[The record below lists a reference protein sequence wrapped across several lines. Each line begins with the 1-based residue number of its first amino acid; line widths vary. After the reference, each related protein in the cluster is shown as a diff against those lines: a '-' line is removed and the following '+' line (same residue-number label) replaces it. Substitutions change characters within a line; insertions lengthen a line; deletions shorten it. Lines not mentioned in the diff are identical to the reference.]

1 MVSVR
6 NTVVSFVPPRYTNLY
21 LGLPCRSVGLY
32 DFYWHGTSVAFKQDD
47 GFDWHGAKPGRTS
60 AFQAGVSECGLYR
73 HGACLYLRFP
83 CRSLVGTSDVQ
94 AGVWLV
100 PARCMFVPQISM
112 QESGLYF
119 GCPGR
124 SVVLYRHGVC
134 LYVEFQCRC
143 VVCAST
149 VRFCIDLQAGN
160 RFPPRIPIGLYHRV
174 RMCTSDQLEEMRFVP
189 AQYNVVP
196 RIYTQESVCTRCR
209 RTTIILLFN

>member
-83 CRSLVGTSDVQ
+83 CRSLVCTSDVQ
-94 AGVWLV
+94 AGVWFCTGTVYVCTLSFNAGV
-100 PARCMFVPQISM
+100 WFVLARCDFALISK
-112 QESGLYF
+112 QEIGFHLGFPLVCTTAY
-119 GCPGR
+119 GC
-124 SVVLYRHGVC
+124 
-134 LYVEFQCRC
+134 
-143 VVCAST
+143 
-149 VRFCIDLQAGN
+149 
-160 RFPPRIPIGLYHRV
+160 
-174 RMCTSDQLEEMRFVP
+174 
-189 AQYNVVP
+189 VP
-196 RIYTQESVCTRCR
+196 RI
-209 RTTIILLFN
+209 N